1 MPGPMATKTSTKS
14 KQGELT
20 LSAEPRSGAGKGEA
34 RKLRASG
41 RVPAVLYGHGSDA
54 KAIAVDAR
62 ELSHILHTGAGGN
75 VLVDLRFDGENHLA
89 MPREIQ
95 RDAVRGSIFHVDFLE
110 VRRDEKIA
118 VDVPIRL
125 VGESVGVKAG
135 GVIEHHLWDLHV
147 ECLPGEVPEGIE
159 VDVTPLEVGSSV
171 RVADITVPSGV
182 TVLTNPDETIL
193 SVVVPQARV
202 TEEEEAAAAE
212 AEAAEAEA
220 AEEGAEGAT
229 AEEGEAAE
237 RRAEGE

>member
-1 MPGPMATKTSTKS
+1 MPEPMATKSS
-14 KQGELT
+14 KQRELT
-20 LSAEPRSGAGKGEA
+20 LSAELRVGAGKGEA

-54 KAIAVDAR
+54 RAIAVDAR

-118 VDVPIRL
+118 VDVPVRI

-135 GVIEHHLWDLHV
+135 GVIEHHLWDLHL
-147 ECLPGEVPEGIE
+147 ECLPGEVPEAID
-159 VDVTPLEVGSSV
+159 VDVTPLEVGQSV
-171 RVADITVPSGV
+171 RVADVPVPDGV
-182 TVLTNPDETIL
+182 TILTHADETIL
-193 SVVVPQARV
+193 SVVIPQARV
-202 TEEEEAAAAE
+202 TEEEEAAEAE
-212 AEAAEAEA
+212 AVEGEAAEAEA
-220 AEEGAEGAT
+220 EGAT
-229 AEEGEAAE
+229 AQEAEAAE
-237 RRAEGE
+237 QSAEGE